1 LRGPQFLGTST
12 SWNCVGRTGLKTKG
26 PDPRYVNI
34 KSYVE
39 QVKTHTT
46 DWFMSLATNTFSYPV
61 L

>member
-1 LRGPQFLGTST
+1 M
-12 SWNCVGRTGLKTKG
+12 
-26 PDPRYVNI
+26 